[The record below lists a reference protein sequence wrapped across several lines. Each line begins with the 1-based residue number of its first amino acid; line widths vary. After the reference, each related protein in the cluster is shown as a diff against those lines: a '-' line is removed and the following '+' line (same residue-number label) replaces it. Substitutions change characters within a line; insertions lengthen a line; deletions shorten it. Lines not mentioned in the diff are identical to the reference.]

1 MNYFQNV
8 YIFFH
13 SFFEFL
19 TFRTKPKYKSFD
31 DNEECEFIIFNENYI
46 DKNILQY

>member
-19 TFRTKPKYKSFD
+19 TFRTKPKYKSFMAD
-31 DNEECEFIIFNENYI
+31 IKESY
-46 DKNILQY
+46 KNN

>member
-1 MNYFQNV
+1 MNLFQNL

-19 TFRTKPKYKSFD
+19 TFRTKPKYKSVD
-31 DNEECEFIIFNENYI
+31 DNEEYEFIILNEKI
-46 DKNILQY
+46 

>member
-19 TFRTKPKYKSFD
+19 TFRTKPKCKSV
-31 DNEECEFIIFNENYI
+31 DNKEECEIILFNEN
-46 DKNILQY
+46 